1 MFTFTV
7 LLLGWQLYTDVT
19 QTDEAKMKKLIMCA
33 GLLLLPMLCNA
44 QEQRPDDYVEYRQA
58 AFNAMGWH
66 FKKMGAM
73 IQGRIPY
80 DAAEFKRRATAVSV
94 LSTLPG
100 EGFIPETKNTEL
112 PTRLK
117 LEMWYQKERF
127 EKYMQN
133 LIKATA
139 ELAEQAG
146 VEDKNDLRSAYGK
159 TARQC
164 KSCHERFRESS

>member
-1 MFTFTV
+1 MFTFIV
-7 LLLGWQLYTDVT
+7 LLLCRQLYADVT
-19 QTDEAKMKKLIMCA
+19 QTDDAQMKKLIMCA
-33 GLLLLPMLCNA
+33 GLLLLPMLSNA
-44 QEQRPDDYVEYRQA
+44 QEQRSDDYVEYRQA

-94 LSTLPG
+94 LSKLPG
-100 EGFIPETKNTEL
+100 EGFIAETKNTEL

-117 LEMWYQKERF
+117 PEMWFQKERF
-127 EKYMQN
+127 DTNMQD

-139 ELAEQAG
+139 ELASKAG
-146 VEDKNDLRSAYGK
+146 VEDKNDRRSTYGNA
-159 TARQC
+159 ARQC
-164 KSCHERFRESS
+164 KSCQERFRESS